1 MKAEIDMKL
10 DTLTRISDKMM
21 WYRYIVKNIAF
32 KGDVFNK
39 DAIEV
44 WLEYLSK
51 REANRS
57 VL

>member
-1 MKAEIDMKL
+1 MKL
-10 DTLTRISDKMM
+10 DTLTRMGAKMM
-21 WYRYIVKNIAF
+21 WYKYIVKNIAL
-32 KGDVFNK
+32 KGDVFTK

-57 VL
+57 ML